1 MRRVTWLF
9 LSSIVLAGA
18 FGADGPAKVGKKPVP
33 QSEARAKAKAE
44 DAGKSPPAAVQ
55 GRPRPLASPDQR
67 ATSLFRSGQNL
78 EKAGKTP
85 GAIVLYRDV
94 MIRYPESPEAPES
107 AARIKAL
114 GGKLPAPSEINPA
127 PPAEAAKFS
136 RPPKP
141 KYASQEANR
150 AALNQAL
157 GGMVGG
163 AMSGQAPNGPT
174 GSYRNKGAYS
184 P

>member
-9 LSSIVLAGA
+9 LSSIVLAA
-18 FGADGPAKVGKKPVP
+18 TIGADGPVQVRKRPVLRSEADAKAKAKV
-33 QSEARAKAKAE
+33 KAE
-44 DAGKSPPAAVQ
+44 DAGKSPPAAQ
-55 GRPRPLASPDQR
+55 ERPGPPASPDQR

-85 GAIVLYRDV
+85 GAIGLYRDV
-94 MIRYPESPEAPES
+94 MIRYPESPEATES
-107 AARIKAL
+107 AARIKIL

-141 KYASQEANR
+141 RYASQGANR

-157 GGMVGG
+157 GGMIGG
-163 AMSGQAPNGPT
+163 AMSGPAPNGN
-174 GSYRNKGAYS
+174 YRNKGAYS